1 MSTCSKSSSLRS
13 SMNWSLFVLI
23 NLSSCCVVTS
33 VSMSSSPPSITTICW
48 QVWGFFFDGELVSF
62 GLNWSLGV
70 DGSICTF
77 TCCDCKTSHGD
88 MLVEHFDRHELM
100 NCSMVTTLREVSLD
114 YSTTIFSSLPL
125 TTYGLGKS
133 MGVSSFDKGN

>member
-1 MSTCSKSSSLRS
+1 
-13 SMNWSLFVLI
+13 
-23 NLSSCCVVTS
+23 
-33 VSMSSSPPSITTICW
+33 
-48 QVWGFFFDGELVSF
+48 
-62 GLNWSLGV
+62 
-70 DGSICTF
+70 
-77 TCCDCKTSHGD
+77 